1 MDPKN
6 YEGYKKAKKLKD
18 LRLAN
23 EMWFESTRLVLLF
36 SPIREIYTYSYE
48 KEKITSI
55 GRGQAVTSIKC
66 GAGLSPV
73 ILFLFFSRYKHM
85 LLWKL

>member
-1 MDPKN
+1 MN
-6 YEGYKKAKKLKD
+6 SGSFL
-18 LRLAN
+18 
-23 EMWFESTRLVLLF
+23 FEDAENRF
-36 SPIREIYTYSYE
+36 EHAENRREINNSSYE

-73 ILFLFFSRYKHM
+73 ILFLFFSRHKHM

>member
-6 YEGYKKAKKLKD
+6 YEGYKKAKKSKD

-36 SPIREIYTYSYE
+36 SPIREIYTHSYE

-73 ILFLFFSRYKHM
+73 ILFLFFSRHKHM
-85 LLWKL
+85 LL